1 MTLTELRYII
11 AVAREQH
18 FGRAAESCFVSQPT
32 LSMGV
37 KKLEEELGITLFERG
52 KGGITPTP
60 SGKRIIEQAQRALE
74 EAERI
79 KQLARHGSNPLCGP
93 LRVGA
98 IFTIGPYL
106 LPHLIP
112 KLHNTAPQM
121 PLQVD
126 EDYTAGLIE
135 KLKRGSIDVAIL
147 SLPLEEPGIVTW
159 PLYDEPFVVIVPA
172 AHRWKDK
179 KQIDPQQL
187 AAEHPLM
194 LGPGH
199 CFRDQIL
206 EVCPGCIRSSEEA
219 QGAQIGS
226 SLETIRHMVASGLG
240 VTILPCSAAGVDQ
253 YNQRLITA
261 KPFKKPTP
269 ARRVALAWRKSFH
282 RDKAIQAL
290 HDAIQ
295 HAPLD
300 CIRHLDIQKPDIPV
314 SG

>member
-18 FGRAAESCFVSQPT
+18 FGHAAESCFVSQPT

-37 KKLEEELGITLFERG
+37 KKLEEELGIALFERG
-52 KGGITPTP
+52 KGRVAPTP
-60 SGKRIIEQAQRALE
+60 VGERIIEQAQRVLE
-74 EAERI
+74 EAEQI
-79 KQLARHGSNPLCGP
+79 KQIARHGSNPLCGP

-112 KLHNTAPQM
+112 ELHHIAPQM

-159 PLYDEPFVVIVPA
+159 SLYDEPFVIIIPTS
-172 AHRWKDK
+172 HPWKDK
-179 KQIDPQQL
+179 KQISSQQL
-187 AAEHPLM
+187 AAEHPLI

-206 EVCPGCIRSSEEA
+206 QVCPDCIGSIDET

-226 SLETIRHMVASGLG
+226 SLETIRHMVASGFG
-240 VTILPCSAAGVDQ
+240 VTILPCMATGANR
-253 YNQRLITA
+253 YNQHLIA
-261 KPFKKPTP
+261 VKQFEKPLPS
-269 ARRVALAWRKSFH
+269 RRIALAWRKSFH
-282 RDKAIQAL
+282 RDEAIRGL
-290 HDAIQ
+290 YRAIKNS
-295 HAPLD
+295 PLSG
-300 CIRHLDIQKPDIPV
+300 IKLLDLPEPV
-314 SG
+314 IN